1 MMEIGWCG
9 PLSDAVLMREVGL
22 DFIEVPLAPLGLE
35 GRESF
40 AAAKEAVAVAPLPT
54 AAFNTFLPRDMRV
67 VGPDADIPRFRAYLD
82 RAADLMAGAGAKVVV
97 FGSGWA
103 RNVPDGF
110 ERAKGEAQMLDAL
123 NLAADALRGTGT
135 VLVIEPLNRS
145 ESNLINS
152 VREGARFAREVDRP
166 EVRVLA
172 DFYHMDEEDEPLD
185 TLEAHA
191 TWLAHV
197 HLADTGRMNPGT
209 GSYDYPAFA
218 AHLGAAGY
226 TGMISAECGVA
237 DKAAGMR
244 DSLAFLRRL
253 WPDSRGAAA

>member
-1 MMEIGWCG
+1 MEIGWCG

-35 GRESF
+35 NRESF
-40 AAAKEAVAVAPLPT
+40 AAAKAAVAIAPLPT

-67 VGPDADIPRFRAYLD
+67 VGPDADLPRFRAYLD

-135 VLVIEPLNRS
+135 TLVIEPLNRS

-152 VREGARFAREVDRP
+152 VREGARFAREVGSP

-218 AHLGAAGY
+218 AHLRAAGY
-226 TGMISAECGVA
+226 TGRISAECGVA

-244 DSLAFLRRL
+244 DSLAFLRGL
-253 WPDSRGAAA
+253 WPDSRGADL